1 MDGLRADLEGG
12 EPLKNVI
19 SVVTLDSQH
28 VSYKNRMASLA
39 SLVFG
44 CVPKVYILVQSSPS
58 HPLLI
63 LATSHCK
70 PAELPPLLTSFFG
83 GGSSV
88 GKKSA
93 AASVVVLDAE
103 LPLREVQR
111 AETSIEHLLQRRM
124 DTASTRDTNVEKE
137 SAAASEIRASAR
149 APSCLPAFNAAE
161 KERGRSIL
169 AQVCQPLRSDKH
181 VERYVMKTCMCCS
194 RHP

>member
-1 MDGLRADLEGG
+1 MQ
-12 EPLKNVI
+12 I
-19 SVVTLDSQH
+19 
-28 VSYKNRMASLA
+28 
-39 SLVFG
+39 
-44 CVPKVYILVQSSPS
+44 SPS

-88 GKKSA
+88 GKKRA

-103 LPLREVQR
+103 LPVREVQR
-111 AETSIEHLLQRRM
+111 AETSSEHLLQRRM
-124 DTASTRDTNVEKE
+124 DMASTRETNVEKE
-137 SAAASEIRASAR
+137 SAAASEIGASAR
-149 APSCLPAFNAAE
+149 PSCLPAFNAAE

-169 AQVCQPLRSDKH
+169 AQVRQPLRSDKH